1 MLNSI
6 MQKYRRKGILVDTNL
21 LIGLL
26 VGSLDPSYLRNRRA
40 TKAFTHDDF
49 VLLHRFVGKFETLI
63 TTPHI
68 LTEVSNL
75 AGRLPD
81 NLATDFRTVFRLA
94 VEKWFEKEVS
104 SLKIVR
110 DNGFLR
116 LGLTDTAIAMTVPGS
131 FLVLTDELQLYR
143 VLCERRIDVINFN
156 HIRSLGWE

>member
-1 MLNSI
+1 MLNSM
-6 MQKYRRKGILVDTNL
+6 MQKYRRKGILIDTNL

-26 VGSLDPSYLRNRRA
+26 VGILDPSHLHHCRA
-40 TKAFTHDDF
+40 TKAFTQDDF
-49 VLLHRFVGKFETLI
+49 DLLFRFVGQFQSVI

-81 NLATDFRTVFRLA
+81 NLTSDFRRVFTRA
-94 VEKWFEKEVS
+94 VEKWFEKQVPA
-104 SLKIVR
+104 LKIVR
-110 DNGFLR
+110 DDSFLR

-143 VLCERRIDVINFN
+143 VLCERNIDVINFN
-156 HIRSLGWE
+156 HIRSLGWA